1 MVRNNDAVKPF
12 WQGNR
17 TLLML
22 ALQKRPSEYHE
33 EADMQTPLCYAAKK
47 LRDDE
52 GVVRAAME
60 KHRLSFAYASPRLR
74 SDRDLALAAF
84 EVDTE
89 EFEFT
94 AANMMHVAEGA
105 CAPFRSLHI
114 QTYTGYIN
122 TTMCLSKVS
131 LRHTNRN

>member
-1 MVRNNDAVKPF
+1 MNAADIFIDMAQSGGPLVEPF
-12 WQGNR
+12 WRKNR
-17 TLLML
+17 TLFML
-22 ALQKRPSEYHE
+22 ACQKRPSECDE
-33 EADMQTPLCYAAKK
+33 ETGLCKALLFYAADE

-84 EVDTE
+84 EANKE
-89 EFEFT
+89 EFECT
-94 AANMMHVAEGA
+94 AANMMHVAQGA

-114 QTYTGYIN
+114 
-122 TTMCLSKVS
+122 
-131 LRHTNRN
+131 